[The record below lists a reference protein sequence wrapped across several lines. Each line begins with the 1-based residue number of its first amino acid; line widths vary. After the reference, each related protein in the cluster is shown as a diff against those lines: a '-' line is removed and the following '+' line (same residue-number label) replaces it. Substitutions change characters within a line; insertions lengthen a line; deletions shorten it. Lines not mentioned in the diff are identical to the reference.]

1 MKVIVMVYCMYGDK
15 MECLTQ
21 VRMEKKEKA
30 IAARAASDACSSGS
44 SLAEVRLHW
53 LAKKQNPTNQRNVQN
68 PKERRLENMWGG
80 NYKYSLQKMIFG
92 LLFQLHYILL

>member
-44 SLAEVRLHW
+44 SLGEVRLHW

-68 PKERRLENMWGG
+68 PKVIG
-80 NYKYSLQKMIFG
+80 KYVGEITNTVFKKWFLVY
-92 LLFQLHYILL
+92 LFQLHYILL